1 MRKYIIVALS
11 YILLVLIIFLLY
23 RQNVNLRVDRDTQLE
38 NVKAYSALYSDSEK
52 EKRAFKLS
60 LDQMRATNDSIFQK
74 MLRFKE
80 ELKIKDKN
88 IEQLQYRL
96 STAKKTDSL
105 IFRDTVFRDPGFKL
119 DTVFGDKWITQKLHL
134 EYPGKV
140 VSSPEITLE
149 NYVALTNKKETI
161 KPRKKFFLWR
171 WFQKKHTVTTVEVV
185 EKNIYVKDSISR
197 FVIIN

>member
-1 MRKYIIVALS
+1 MRKYLIIGLS
-11 YILLVLIIFLLY
+11 YILLILTVFLLY
-23 RQNVNLRVDRDTQLE
+23 RQNVNLRVDRDMQLE

-60 LDQMRATNDSIFQK
+60 LDQMRATNDSVFQK
-74 MLRFKE
+74 MLQFQKD
-80 ELKIKDKN
+80 LKIKDKN

-96 STAKKTDSL
+96 SVAKKTDSL
-105 IFRDTVFRDPGFKL
+105 ILRDTVFRDSEFKL

-197 FVIIN
+197 FVLIN